1 MNPEQPNRTIDDR
14 LDAITQTLEAINRKL
29 DYVVGRLGSGE
40 QGECQTLIDGA
51 EEGNFIEAEEAEF
64 EAERTRGFAT
74 WSKEEETK
82 GRPKEELTFA
92 NFVKESAKGKQ

>member
-1 MNPEQPNRTIDDR
+1 MNPEQPKRTIDER

-40 QGECQTLIDGA
+40 EET